1 MHGNLYMYSNA
12 SQKIIRIILG
22 ILLIPLFGDIF
33 ILLFLG
39 KLSSR
44 MGLGTYLIALIFTII
59 PTLIYCLI
67 IEYGTKKLAER
78 WVISFIFA
86 VILGCYLNEVVDFL
100 GRVGLYKWVFSSIFA
115 VILTECVFLS
125 ISKALLY
132 LDTGN
137 IKT

>member
-1 MHGNLYMYSNA
+1 MSSNTI
-12 SQKIIRIILG
+12 QKNVRVIFG

-39 KLSSR
+39 ELISPFMDFEKFL
-44 MGLGTYLIALIFTII
+44 LTYFVALIFTII

-67 IEYGTKKLAER
+67 IEFGIKKLAER
-78 WVISFIFA
+78 WVISFMFA
-86 VILGCYLNEVVDFL
+86 LILGCYLNEVVDFL
-100 GRVGLYKWVFSSIFA
+100 GYVKLYKWVFSSIFA
-115 VILTECVFLS
+115 VILTECIFLS

-132 LDTGN
+132 LNAGN

>member
-1 MHGNLYMYSNA
+1 MWH
-12 SQKIIRIILG
+12 
-22 ILLIPLFGDIF
+22 
-33 ILLFLG
+33 
-39 KLSSR
+39 
-44 MGLGTYLIALIFTII
+44 
-59 PTLIYCLI
+59 
-67 IEYGTKKLAER
+67 KKLAER